1 MTAQGRLAGK
11 VAIVTGSA
19 AGIGRATAELFAREG
34 AAVLVADLDASGA
47 AAVAEKICEA
57 GGKAAGC
64 RVDVAD
70 EASVVAMITAAVE
83 RFGRLDVLHNNA
95 GLTRPEYTS
104 RDGSVVDL
112 TVETFDWS
120 IAVNLR
126 GAMLGCKHAIP
137 SMLASGGGSIIN
149 TSSNISRAGDLSL
162 TAYAAAKGGVNALTM
177 CVATQFG
184 KQGIRCNALC
194 PGLVLTD
201 TARASCPAE
210 VVRAIEESNL
220 VARVGLPADLAAAA
234 LFLASDESAFVTGQI
249 WSIDGGQLAHLPH
262 FAALRPAGLTTTR

>member
-1 MTAQGRLAGK
+1 MSGGTRLAGK
-11 VAIVTGSA
+11 VAVVTGSA
-19 AGIGRATAELFAREG
+19 GGIGRATAELFAREG
-34 AAVLVADLDASGA
+34 AAVLVADIDGSGA
-47 AAVAEKICEA
+47 EAVAA
-57 GGKAAGC
+57 GIRETGGRAAG
-64 RVDVAD
+64 RHVDVAD
-70 EASVVAMITAAVE
+70 EASVAHMIADAVQ

-104 RDGSVVDL
+104 RDGSVLDVS
-112 TVETFDWS
+112 VETFDWS

-126 GAMLGCKHAIP
+126 GALLGCKHAIP
-137 SMLASGGGSIIN
+137 RMLETGGGSIIN

-194 PGLVLTD
+194 PGLVLTE
-201 TARASCPAE
+201 TARASCPPE

-220 VARVGLPADLAAAA
+220 TPRVGTPEDLAAAA
-234 LFLASDESAFVTGQI
+234 LFLASDESAFVTGQV